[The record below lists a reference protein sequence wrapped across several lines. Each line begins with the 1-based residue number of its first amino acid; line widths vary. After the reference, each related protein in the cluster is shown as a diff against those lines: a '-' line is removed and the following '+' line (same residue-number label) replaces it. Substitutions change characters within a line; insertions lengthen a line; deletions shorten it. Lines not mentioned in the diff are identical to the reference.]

1 MFLKRKLTVMATM
14 VLLSTTLLAGCNSTG
29 GDTGTTGGGGE
40 ATAADVLANKNAR
53 AAIAQVVDKQAI
65 CDVILNNGSFPTDI
79 WTAKS
84 LAFDNGK
91 DYTDLLEGA
100 GYTYNEEAAK
110 ESWAKAKEE
119 VGFDTVTMEMI
130 TYDSDS
136 GKKLAEFVQNELADL
151 EGLSVNITNLPFEQK
166 LDRETKGDFDL
177 SFAGWGADYPD
188 PLTFLATMETGK
200 QYAKQVGYDS
210 ADYNKLVQDAMKL
223 PLSEGY
229 VKYAEAEKMMLE
241 EAYLAPLYQKAVAY
255 LEKDYVK
262 GIVSNSWGAD
272 YTYTYADV
280 DKDEKVLNLAESSD
294 IPTLDTSK
302 ATDQV
307 SFQTMNS
314 TMEGLTRIDADGKV
328 QPGVAESWEAS
339 EDGLTWTFKLRK
351 NSTWSNGTPVT
362 AKDFEYSWK
371 RTLTPDTAAEYAY
384 IMYDLAG
391 AEDFNTNGG
400 DVNAVGVKAVDDY
413 TLEVT
418 LVRPIAYFAE
428 LMSFQPFFPQS
439 QAFVESCGDSYGTAA
454 DKQLYNGPFTLSTW
468 KKEDIFTITKNDNY
482 WDSANVKL
490 NAINYKIVKDTG
502 AAVNLYESGE
512 IDKVGLSAEY
522 VDKYKADPNYKTKDS
537 ASTFMLQVNGGNR
550 K

>member
-1 MFLKRKLTVMATM
+1 MFLRRKLTVMATM
-14 VLLSTTLLAGCNSTG
+14 ALVSATLLAGCSSTESK
-29 GDTGTTGGGGE
+29 GGGE
-40 ATAADVLANKNAR
+40 ATAGDVLGNKNAR
-53 AAIAQVVDKQAI
+53 VAISQAIDKEAI
-65 CDVILNNGSFPTDI
+65 CDVILNNGSFPTNI

-91 DYTDLLEGA
+91 DYADLLEGA
-100 GYTYNEEAAK
+100 GYSYNEEAAK
-110 ESWAKAKEE
+110 EAWAKAKEE

-151 EGLSVNITNLPFEQK
+151 EGLTINVTNLPFEQK

-210 ADYNKLVQDAMKL
+210 ADYNKLIQDAMKL
-223 PLSEGY
+223 PVAEAY
-229 VKYAEAEKMMLE
+229 AKYAEAEKMMLG

-255 LEKDYVK
+255 LEKEYVS

-280 DKDEKVLNLAESSD
+280 NKPEKVLNLQEASD
-294 IPTLDTSK
+294 IPTLDVSK
-302 ATDQV
+302 GTDQV
-307 SFQTMNS
+307 SFQTLNS
-314 TMEGLTRIDADGKV
+314 TMEGLTRIDAKGGV

-351 NSTWSNGTPVT
+351 DSVWSNGNPVT

-371 RTLTPDTAAEYAY
+371 RTLTPETAAEYSY

-391 AEDFNTNGG
+391 AEDYNAKGG
-400 DVNAVGVKAVDDY
+400 DANTVGVKAIDEY
-413 TLEVT
+413 TLEVK

-428 LMSFQPFFPQS
+428 LMSFQPFYPQN

-468 KKEDIFTITKNDNY
+468 KKEDIFSITKNDKY
-482 WDSANVKL
+482 WDAANVKL
-490 NAINYKIVKDTG
+490 NTINYKIVKDTG
-502 AAVNLYESGE
+502 AAVNLYEAGE
-512 IDKVGLSAEY
+512 IDKVALSAEY
-522 VDKYKADPNYKTKDS
+522 VDKYKNDKNYKTKDS

-550 K
+550 PAK